1 MIVVRKSLLM
11 PALALLLCVPA
22 RADQSNVSSAP
33 PAPAQASAATA
44 APAADQTPQPPP
56 PAPPPPAPAPAQA
69 TTPPPAPPAAPPPPP
84 PPPPKN
90 APAPPLQIKV
100 SDTVNFRFG
109 VLLQPQVDFS
119 QGALKGTSQ
128 NFLVRRVRFITSGQM
143 AKSLFFF
150 YQTENNRLG
159 NSSAT
164 TGSKTLTTGFQ
175 TVDAVGEYR
184 FSKPFNVWAGLIYLP
199 TSREALKS
207 SGSEFMIDV
216 NSYAYTAT
224 AALAGTAGRDTGVM
238 ARGYFLGDR
247 LEYRAGAFAGLRD
260 TGSRQTFRKIA
271 RVQYNFFDTEVYNL
285 PSYAGTN
292 YGTRKIL
299 AVGAAYDGQK
309 SYRGTTADVY
319 VDFPTSFGS
328 ALGTVTY
335 MMLDGKSFVT
345 ALPKSNIFVVDG
357 GFFMKTSKVG
367 PWLRYEQREF
377 AAPNKSRS
385 EKRYLAGIN
394 YCPLGNSFNIKTAVG
409 QLKPEVGKNQNQ
421 FTVQLQFFIY

>member
-1 MIVVRKSLLM
+1 MSVARKRLLI
-11 PALALLLCVPA
+11 PTLALLLCVSV
-22 RADQSNVSSAP
+22 RADQSNAP
-33 PAPAQASAATA
+33 STSREPATA
-44 APAADQTPQPPP
+44 SVAADAPAADQTP
-56 PAPPPPAPAPAQA
+56 A
-69 TTPPPAPPAAPPPPP
+69 APPATTPPPPP
-84 PPPPKN
+84 PPPPPAPQAAPAPAPAKS
-90 APAPPLQIKV
+90 APAPPIQIKV

-109 VLLQPQVDFS
+109 VLLQPQADFS
-119 QGALKGTSQ
+119 QGALKGTSE

-150 YQTENNRLG
+150 YQTENSRLG

-164 TGSKTLTTGFQ
+164 TGAKTLTTGFQ
-175 TVDAVGEYR
+175 TVDAVAEYR

-207 SGSEFMIDV
+207 SGSEFMLDV
-216 NSYAYTAT
+216 NTYAYTAT
-224 AALAGTAGRDTGVM
+224 TALAGTAGRDTGVM
-238 ARGYFLGDR
+238 ARGYFLGDH

-260 TGSRQTFRKIA
+260 TASRQTFRKIA

-292 YGTRKIL
+292 YGTKKIL

-328 ALGTVTY
+328 ALGTATY

-357 GFFMKTSKVG
+357 GIFLKTSKIG

-385 EKRYLAGIN
+385 EKRYLAGLN
-394 YCPLGNSFNIKTAVG
+394 YCPLGNSFNIKALFG
-409 QLKPEVGKNQNQ
+409 QFKPETGKNQNQ
-421 FTVQLQFFIY
+421 FTLQLQFFIY